1 MSALSTS
8 RHNPGLWGNLSLA
21 HNVALE
27 RFLAGIER
35 RAYRMAVLATGAR
48 EDALDVVQES
58 MFKLARR
65 YGQRGEAEWGPL
77 FQRILQTTIRD
88 WYRRRA
94 VRERFRVWL
103 GGREEDTCQVAS
115 WENAPAPDHIEP
127 SREVAQ
133 QQSLAQL
140 EQALATLP
148 LRQRQ
153 AVLLRV
159 WEGLDVAQTAEAM
172 GCSQGSVKTHYS
184 RAVHTLRE
192 LLGEHWP

>member
-1 MSALSTS
+1 
-8 RHNPGLWGNLSLA
+8 
-21 HNVALE
+21 
-27 RFLAGIER
+27 
-35 RAYRMAVLATGAR
+35 MAVLATGGR
-48 EDALDVVQES
+48 EDALDVVQEA
-58 MFKLARR
+58 MLKLVRR
-65 YGQRGEAEWGPL
+65 YGQRDEADWGPL

-103 GGREEDTCQVAS
+103 GGRDEEASQVAA
-115 WENAPAPDHIEP
+115 WENAPAPEHVEP

-133 QQSLAQL
+133 QQALARL
-140 EQALATLP
+140 EQALAVLP

-159 WEGLDVAQTAEAM
+159 WDGLDVTQTAHAM

-184 RAVHTLRE
+184 RAVHRLRE

>member
-1 MSALSTS
+1 M
-8 RHNPGLWGNLSLA
+8 A

-27 RFLAGIER
+27 RFLAEVER
-35 RAYRMAVLATGAR
+35 RAYRMALLATGAR
-48 EDALDVVQES
+48 EDALDVVQET
-58 MFKLARR
+58 MFKLAHR
-65 YGQRGEAEWGPL
+65 YGQRDEAEWGPL
-77 FQRILQTTIRD
+77 FQRILQTSIRD

-103 GGREEDTCQVAS
+103 GGREEDSSQVAP
-115 WENAPAPDHIEP
+115 WENSPAPAHAEP
-127 SREVAQ
+127 SHELAQ
-133 QQSLAQL
+133 QQSLARL
-140 EQALATLP
+140 EQAFATLP

-159 WEGLDVAQTAEAM
+159 WEGLDVAQTAHAM

-184 RAVHTLRE
+184 RAVHTLRD

>member
-1 MSALSTS
+1 M
-8 RHNPGLWGNLSLA
+8 A

-27 RFLAGIER
+27 RFLAGVER
-35 RAYRMAVLATGAR
+35 RAYRMALLATGAR
-48 EDALDVVQES
+48 EDALDVVQET

-65 YGQRGEAEWGPL
+65 YGQRDEAEWGPL

-88 WYRRRA
+88 WYRRRV

-103 GGREEDTCQVAS
+103 GGRENDGSRVAPWED
-115 WENAPAPDHIEP
+115 APAPEHVEP
-127 SREVAQ
+127 SRAVAR
-133 QQSLAQL
+133 QQSLARL
-140 EQALATLP
+140 EQALGTLP

-153 AVLLRV
+153 AVLLRI
-159 WEGLDVAQTAEAM
+159 WEGLDVAQTADAM

-184 RAVHTLRE
+184 RAVHTLRD